1 MSGELNFLNFDI
13 GTVLRIPVKSPVPL
27 DEERRIARGWVEL
40 EDGRSLVARAGKTR
54 YALEFP
60 RRSDL
65 QEVRSIIAKAP
76 RPWVA
81 RLDLAPDLP
90 GELRGELTI
99 LRSAMARSVEAKVR
113 IVVDPALL
121 PDRVDRKSIEDRLLL
136 PNRPRSVLVVTTAL
150 LASEELGEDGALVT
164 IHLCDRQE
172 LECRIEGAPGNE
184 QLVVQAIKKTSALRL
199 PAARFIGV
207 DDVEVVA
214 PGQAAGGT
222 DLGAFRPHTQSLI
235 RAWLSYQKVES
246 IDHQQRLT
254 ARRAAP
260 LEYGEVRPAE
270 GDPPAF
276 PLVLANPMVALEVW
290 QPDARG
296 EARSKADI
304 PVEVRDAAGRGP
316 SLPGEL
322 VAFRDLSATQGRVH
336 AEVRLREG
344 AVPPAQGII
353 HAAEDK
359 GRSAQG
365 SRRGDAL
372 QRLVSGGFANPELLD
387 LLLAPSTVQP
397 VEGPGVRIWQ
407 RPNGVVLN
415 EKQTLAVAGA
425 CKLPGIFLI
434 QGPPGTGK
442 TQVISEIVHQLRH
455 RVRNRKETERTGPMR
470 LLVTSVQNDAVGN
483 AQGRLEAS
491 GMRVHATIRESSQ
504 EVRDELA
511 SELVGNL
518 EAQLEGS
525 TSWRRLLGLRELDDE
540 MSNIHEALVHA
551 RPMEAI
557 VSTLTTLAGHPEL
570 APSQA
575 RDLKLLLVPAETPV
589 VGSPRPSPA
598 DGPFKERLASA
609 GGAVSLEAIP
619 ALIAWARTLAGSL
632 DPSESTDAGEGLVLA
647 EEWIRLAARLE
658 LESRKGVLS
667 TRSAVKWQ
675 ELLERNRVWC
685 AAPSPAARVDGIADH
700 TSDPRRPLLLD
711 WVRRTRRVLQDALGG
726 MGNTDE
732 AVVAEWADR
741 LKRDPR
747 LLRRLSE
754 RHATVMGSTCQRAG
768 ELKEDAFDVVVI
780 DESARAGI
788 DILIPMV
795 RGRSIIMVGDHKQL
809 PPYIEEAY
817 LDLMDPAALEGADL
831 GRESLFS
838 WLAAQL
844 PAANFV
850 ALDEQRRMHEDIG
863 RMVSKVFYE
872 PEVTLKHH
880 YSGALAVERLPRFDL
895 LGNQPLSWVDTSD
908 VLGDRGARQTVC
920 RDWPCKNENEY
931 ERLLIRKMLA
941 SLNWDQLRAVVG
953 TGGAGVGLVTFY
965 RAQFERVKQEVE
977 RLPPTCRDLVA
988 AGTVDQFQGRE
999 FPLVILST
1007 VRSHDSLGTGFLT
1020 DSRVNVAV
1028 SRAQRQLVILGD
1040 SKTLG
1045 REGAAERALG
1055 RVLAFVR
1062 APETPGMLVPSK
1074 ELL

>member
-1 MSGELNFLNFDI
+1 MSGELNFLNYDI
-13 GTVLRIPVKSPVPL
+13 GTVLRIPVKASVPEG
-27 DEERRIARGWVEL
+27 EERKVARGWVQL
-40 EDGRSLVARAGKTR
+40 EDGRALMARTGKTR

-60 RRSDL
+60 LRSHL

-76 RPWVA
+76 KPWVA
-81 RLDLAPDLP
+81 RLDLSPDLP
-90 GELRGELTI
+90 GELRGELTV
-99 LRSAMARSVEAKVR
+99 LRSALARSVGAKVR
-113 IVVDPALL
+113 IVVDSALL
-121 PDRVDRKSIEDRLLL
+121 PDRVDRKAIADRLVLQSG
-136 PNRPRSVLVVTTAL
+136 PRSVLVVTTAL

-164 IHLCDRQE
+164 VHLCDRQE

-184 QLVVQAIKKTSALRL
+184 HLVVQAIKKTAALRL

-207 DDVEVVA
+207 EEVEVVA
-214 PGQAAGGT
+214 PGKDAGGA
-222 DLGAFRPHTQSLI
+222 DLGAFRPHTQRLI
-235 RAWLSYQKVES
+235 RAWLSYQKVEA
-246 IDHQQRLT
+246 IDHQQRLA
-254 ARRAAP
+254 ARRAEP

-276 PLVLANPMVALEVW
+276 PVVLANPMVALEVW
-290 QPDARG
+290 QPNARG

-322 VAFRDLSATQGRVH
+322 VAFRDLTATEGRVQ
-336 AEVRLREG
+336 AELRLREG
-344 AVPPAQGII
+344 VVPPAQGVI

-359 GRSAQG
+359 GRTTQAL
-365 SRRGDAL
+365 RRGDAL
-372 QRLVSGGFANPELLD
+372 QRLGSGGFANPELLD
-387 LLLAPSTVQP
+387 LLLAPSTVPP
-397 VEGPGVRIWQ
+397 VEGPGLRIWQ
-407 RPNGVVLN
+407 RPNGVALN
-415 EKQTLAVAGA
+415 EKQTLAVASA
-425 CKLPGIFLI
+425 CKLPGFFLI

-455 RVRNRKETERTGPMR
+455 RVRNRKESERTGPMR
-470 LLVTSVQNDAVGN
+470 VLVTSVQNDAVGN

-518 EAQLEGS
+518 EAQLQGS
-525 TSWRRLLGLRELDDE
+525 DRWHRLLRQRELDLDL
-540 MSNIHEALVHA
+540 SGVHEALVHA

-557 VSTLTTLAGHPEL
+557 VDKLTTLADNPEL
-570 APSQA
+570 MPSQA
-575 RDLKLLLVPAETPV
+575 RDLKLLLARAEAPEEGVPP
-589 VGSPRPSPA
+589 PSRTE
-598 DGPFKERLASA
+598 GLLKERLAGA
-609 GGAVSLEAIP
+609 GTVVNLGAIP
-619 ALIAWARTLAGSL
+619 AMVAWARTLEEGL
-632 DPSESTDAGEGLVLA
+632 DDSVCAGEGLVLA
-647 EEWIRLAARLE
+647 DEWIRLADRVE
-658 LESRKGVLS
+658 LESRRGVLGS
-667 TRSAVKWQ
+667 RSAGKWQ
-675 ELLERNRVWC
+675 ELLERNTAWC
-685 AAPSPAARVDGIADH
+685 KAPVLATSGVAGGNEG
-700 TSDPRRPLLLD
+700 SDPRRPLLLD
-711 WVRRTRRVLQDALGG
+711 WVRRARSLLQKALASVGA
-726 MGNTDE
+726 TEE
-732 AVVAEWADR
+732 AVVAELADR

-754 RHATVMGSTCQRAG
+754 RHATVLGSTCQRAG
-768 ELKEDAFDVVVI
+768 ELSEEAFDVVII
-780 DESARAGI
+780 DEAARAGI

-809 PPYIEEAY
+809 PPHVEEAY
-817 LDLMDPAALEGADL
+817 LDLMDPAALDGADL

-838 WLAAQL
+838 WMAGQL

-863 RMVSKVFYE
+863 RMVSRVFYE

-880 YSGALAVERLPRFDL
+880 YSGALAVERAPRFGL
-895 LGNQPLSWVDTSD
+895 LGDRPLTWVDTSD
-908 VLGDRGARQTVC
+908 ILGDRGARQAVC
-920 RDWPCKNENEY
+920 CQWPCKNENEY
-931 ERLLIRKMLA
+931 ERLLIRKLLEA
-941 SLNWDQLRAVVG
+941 LDWEQLRAVVG
-953 TGGAGVGLVTFY
+953 AGGAGVGLVTFY
-965 RAQFERVKQEVE
+965 RAQFERLKQEVE
-977 RLPPTCRDLVA
+977 RLPPTARELVA

-1007 VRSHDSLGTGFLT
+1007 VRSHDSVGTGFLT

-1040 SKTLG
+1040 SKTMG
-1045 REGAAERALG
+1045 RGGVAGRALG